1 MLRPG
6 GCVVTSEIDHETHL
20 VDSPYPETSRKLFE
34 AFGRS
39 MPQGHLGRELP
50 RLLAAARFRRVRL
63 IPRIVQPPLD
73 VWERAW
79 AGFIPESIAKGI
91 VSADEAARWFEALRE
106 ADKAGTYVNCLTVFT
121 VYGQK

>member
-1 MLRPG
+1 
-6 GCVVTSEIDHETHL
+6 
-20 VDSPYPETSRKLFE
+20 
-34 AFGRS
+34 